1 VCQLAHDNNI
11 ELFASKRQQ
20 KRVGSIELV
29 RPARDERRQEIAF
42 NSRPFVLCG
51 LPIRR
56 PPPGTLRHTR
66 RNGRFRLKVVGH
78 PDHGLPF
85 GQDRLIRIWVA
96 TLAVRQKNRTICFR
110 SAAEVLEE
118 FDLPKDGPHYRRL
131 VEGFQRIFASTIF
144 FGGDASVGQH
154 RVWDCQR
161 FHFFDRLRIWCSRTS
176 DEDLVEPK
184 PDRNIISLSE
194 AFWEEIRSHPIPI
207 DARVVWELTP
217 LAGCLDLYMWLCWR
231 CHKAKGEQMVP
242 LFGDFGLASQ
252 LGVTA
257 YTRERNFRK
266 RLREWLR
273 IVRLY
278 WPDCPARLLPEG
290 ENLIVAPAEAVCSSN
305 GAKT

>member
-1 VCQLAHDNNI
+1 VCQLAHENNI
-11 ELFASKRQQ
+11 DLFASKRQQ
-20 KRVGSIELV
+20 KRVESIELV
-29 RPARDERRQEIAF
+29 RRARDERRQEIAF

-66 RNGRFRLKVVGH
+66 RNGRFRLEVLGH
-78 PDHGLPF
+78 PDYGLPF
-85 GQDRLIRIWVA
+85 GQDRLIPIWVA
-96 TLAVRQKNRTICFR
+96 TLAVRQKYRT
-110 SAAEVLEE
+110 E
-118 FDLPKDGPHYRRL
+118 LPKDGLHYRRL
-131 VEGFQRIFASTIF
+131 IEGFQRIFASTIY
-144 FGGDASVGQH
+144 FGTDGSAGQH

-176 DEDLVEPK
+176 EDDLVEPK

-207 DARVVWELTP
+207 DARVVRELTHV
-217 LAGCLDLYMWLCWR
+217 AGCLDLYMWLCWR
-231 CHKAKGEQMVP
+231 CHQATGEQMVP

-252 LGVTA
+252 LGVTD

-273 IVRLY
+273 TVRLY
-278 WPDCPARLLPEG
+278 WPECPAHLNGDG
-290 ENLIVAPAEAVCSSN
+290 EALVIAPANAIHLSRVWDH
-305 GAKT
+305 